1 MCFVQTAV
9 TKPLDLDKRR
19 KESVCN
25 IFSYRSWFLE
35 HRAGES
41 EKAAQSCPTL
51 CDPMD
56 YTVYGILQARILEW
70 VAVPSLE
77 DLPNPGIELRSAE
90 LQVDSLPE

>member
-41 EKAAQSCPTL
+41 EKVAQSCPTL
-51 CDPMD
+51 CDPVA
-56 YTVYGILQARILEW
+56 YTVHGILQARILEL
-70 VAVPSLE
+70 VAFALHN
-77 DLPNPGIELRSAE
+77 DYT
-90 LQVDSLPE
+90 Q